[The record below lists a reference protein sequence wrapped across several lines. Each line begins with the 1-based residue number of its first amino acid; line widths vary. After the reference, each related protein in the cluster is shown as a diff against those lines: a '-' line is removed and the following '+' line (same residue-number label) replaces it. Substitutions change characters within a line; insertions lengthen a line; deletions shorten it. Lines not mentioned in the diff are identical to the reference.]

1 MTNLAAGK
9 TAPEAAAEA
18 GVSERTVYRR
28 MEQPEFR
35 QSVLELRGR
44 MMDDVAGRFA
54 EAAGAAF
61 ERLHSLLGAENE
73 FVQLGAARTILEQ
86 MIRLRDFVEFESRL
100 RRVEEQCDSSQNS
113 CQNS

>member
-1 MTNLAAGK
+1 MPGPKDNLDGIVMTNLAAGK

-54 EAAGAAF
+54 EAAGAGSGPPPAYI
-61 ERLHSLLGAENE
+61 RLSRSARG
-73 FVQLGAARTILEQ
+73 GAAET
-86 MIRLRDFVEFESRL
+86 
-100 RRVEEQCDSSQNS
+100 CGPGPA
-113 CQNS
+113 